1 MDREKLDAWCER
13 GIIGLVMAILVL
25 GPLAT
30 GAVRGLEFL
39 VIQTMTVC
47 AVLLWVARLW
57 LRPRVQLLMPPV
69 GWVVLAFAAYAVASY
84 FRADIEY
91 IARLEVI
98 RVLVYALLFF
108 LLVNN
113 LHRQEAVNLFAY
125 TLVFLAMAISFYAAY
140 QFFSGNARVWNL
152 DNSFYQGRGTGTY
165 INPNHLAGFLEMLLP
180 LAMAFTIAGRMKPV
194 LRILIGYSAFA
205 ILIGI
210 GVTMSRGG
218 WLASSI
224 TLLAFFLVLMF
235 HRGYRIVAL
244 ASLVTLIAA
253 GAVVGPKSVKVQQ
266 RAQSVLHEANSKEY
280 SRYLL
285 WRPALE
291 LWSQSRLLGVGPG
304 HFDYRFRSVRP
315 QEIQLR
321 PDRVHNDYLNT
332 LVDWGII
339 GLALVLAGL
348 VLAFLGVHK
357 SWSFVG
363 GTAPDLGSR
372 RSNRF
377 AFVLGGSFGLLAIGL
392 HSLVDFNLQIPA
404 NAILAVG
411 LLALVSSHLRF
422 ATERYWFN
430 VHWPV
435 KLVTTVLLLACV
447 VALTYAGQRRASEYA
462 AGLVAV
468 KQSEYSN
475 ARINALKKAF
485 AAEPQNFETA
495 FQIGECYRV
504 QSWEGGDDYAELA
517 TQAIKW
523 FARASKLNPHDG
535 YSVLWQ
541 ALCLDWVGRY
551 EESAPL
557 ISRAE
562 ELDPNGYY
570 TVAHIGWHYVQAGQ
584 YAAARAYFERSIRLQ
599 SDNNPIAW
607 NYLEICN
614 RRLLE
619 AATMDDLTRALRSQ
633 TSH

>member
-1 MDREKLDAWCER
+1 MDREKLDTWCER
-13 GIIGLVMAILVL
+13 GIIGLVMAILVW

-30 GAVRGLEFL
+30 GAVRGMEFL

-47 AVLLWVARLW
+47 AVLLWVVRLW
-57 LRPRVQLLMPPV
+57 LRPRAQFLMPPV
-69 GWVVLAFAAYAVASY
+69 GWAVLAFAGYSIISY
-84 FRADIEY
+84 FLADIEY

-98 RVLVYALLFF
+98 RVLIYALLFF

-113 LHRQEAVNLFAY
+113 LHRQESVNLFAY

-140 QFFSGNARVWNL
+140 QFFSGNPRVWNL

-165 INPNHLAGFLEMLLP
+165 INPNHLAGFLEMILP
-180 LAMAFTIAGRMKPV
+180 LAIAFTIAGRVKPV
-194 LRILIGYSAFA
+194 LRILIGYSACV
-205 ILIGI
+205 ILAGI
-210 GVTMSRGG
+210 AVSLSRGG
-218 WLASSI
+218 WLA
-224 TLLAFFLVLMF
+224 TAVALLAFFLVLIF

-244 ASLVTLIAA
+244 VSLLMLVLT
-253 GAVVGPKSVKVQQ
+253 GAVVGPKSIKIQQ
-266 RAQSVLHEANSKEY
+266 RAESALHEANSKEY

-285 WRPALE
+285 WHPALE
-291 LWSQSRLLGVGPG
+291 LWSQSRTVGVGPG

-339 GLALVLAGL
+339 GLALVSAGL
-348 VLAFLGVHK
+348 LLALQGIRK
-357 SWSFVG
+357 SWSSVG
-363 GTAPDLGSR
+363 GTAPDLGNR

-404 NAILAVG
+404 NAILAISI
-411 LLALVSSHLRF
+411 LALVSSHLRF

-430 VHWPV
+430 VRWPV
-435 KLVTTVLLLACV
+435 KLGATVLLLACV
-447 VALTYAGQRRASEYA
+447 VTLTYAGQRRAREYV
-462 AGLVAV
+462 AGSYAV
-468 KQSEYSN
+468 NQAEFSN
-475 ARINALKKAF
+475 ARIDALKQAF

-517 TQAIKW
+517 TQAIEW

-535 YSVLWQ
+535 YSVLWH
-541 ALCLDWVGRY
+541 ALCLDWLGRY
-551 EESAPL
+551 DEAAPL

-599 SDNNPIAW
+599 YINNPIAW

-619 AATMDDLTRALRSQ
+619 AATMDDITRALRSQ
-633 TSH
+633 TSP